1 MECGSPLPLFPP
13 RTIRKRQRTAA
24 LQNLAE
30 FEAFQGKSHC
40 SPLITSMNPWT
51 SHDFLDCL
59 GWTLIHFLWQ
69 GLIIAAFAAAALR
82 LLRRHSANVR
92 YLAGCFALLL
102 LAAAPVATFCSLN
115 RPEEIPTLKFTVRT
129 FEAPDTTVELPRPT
143 AAPPK
148 AALAIAPN
156 PAAHKT
162 TFPEFLEAS
171 LPWLVAAWSVG
182 VLALSCRLFA
192 GWLFIQKLRRSA
204 TLVDPL
210 QARLKRLAAHIGVS
224 RPIRLLQSACVEV
237 PTVIG
242 WLRPVI
248 LLPASCLAGLTPA
261 QLESILAHEL
271 AHIRRHDYLINL
283 LQNVVETLLFY
294 HPAVWWISR
303 RIRAEREHCCDDL
316 AVKTCGDAAA
326 YARALATLEELR
338 PAPAPFALA
347 ASGAPLLD
355 RIRRLAGQPERSAVR
370 PAWPVAGV
378 IALLLLAL
386 LAAALR
392 NNPASAEPAAEGH
405 RRDASHPTYAYDQ
418 SFFDY
423 FGTNGVAAVETS
435 RTNQIANPSALTNL
449 FVAANNPATQPPIAP
464 FPLATRATQTNQP
477 SSTEE
482 YNPSL
487 GEQRALAS
495 KQSTIVTQ
503 LNPPSP
509 AASIAGVDGPTIVV
523 TVDKLGR
530 YYYRNRI
537 VSEGEL
543 KRDLE
548 AEVKSS
554 PQPMTLLLRV
564 DEETESRV
572 VVGMTE
578 LAKSK
583 GIRNVLLQTLPRGE
597 TTAKP
602 PQINLKTKWVEI
614 DAATLGTNTFM
625 SFFATNESQSPAT
638 VPATFDFTEYYSLQ
652 PTNLAEPSSNVF
664 LHSAHGDAPLAAF
677 LSDTQIAAAIKKLEQ
692 RDGVDILTG
701 PEVTTES
708 DRQCQIQAVDINT
721 ILLGGSPPGTTN
733 GPRVLTN
740 IPTGPIVDLVPRV
753 SRGAN
758 KIDLKIVG
766 TVTEFVGYENPAT
779 VTNQNGKPMPKNWA
793 IPRFR
798 VRQFSSTVTVTN
810 AQTFV
815 LGAAPVP
822 MTTFQ
827 KSNSKVPVLGDI
839 PLLGRLFRSTKTSTS
854 TAQKSLVLLVTP
866 TLVNPDGTRFVPPPE
881 PKPDGQLKETGALEP
896 RPDGFSRTNIVH
908 TSKGRQAIMSKL
920 DRIRLE
926 SVEYHTLPLNEV
938 TKNLTSQAQRLD
950 PEKTGINFFI
960 TRESPASAAPGTI
973 DPATGLPATS
983 LSAVPNVD
991 IRNVN
996 VTIDPALKN
1005 VRLMDLLDAI
1015 TKCSDVPIKYSV
1027 LDYAIVFSL
1036 RNTNEGAPLEI
1047 RTFPVDPNK
1056 FRELLENLSNLP
1068 RGAFAATNLTNG
1080 FSYASSGHPDAL
1092 QVSVRKFFSSVGA
1105 DFDTNNPANVGKAFV
1120 WGDKRGILTVRA
1132 TASDLD
1138 LIATALDTL
1147 LRQPPQIKLKTVIA
1161 EVIQDDNRA
1170 LGFNWTLGNFNI
1182 GSNIFASGEYSARF
1196 KWRTK
1201 QCEPVRCLPRHPGT
1215 ERRACQQLAIAQSA
1229 QRAHP
1234 WHNFRNPHRPSIPG
1248 RPASARPARR
1258 CDVFL
1263 LSRSH
1268 RGKRTR
1274 DAH

>member
-1 MECGSPLPLFPP
+1 M
-13 RTIRKRQRTAA
+13 
-24 LQNLAE
+24 
-30 FEAFQGKSHC
+30 
-40 SPLITSMNPWT
+40 
-51 SHDFLDCL
+51 
-59 GWTLIHFLWQ
+59 
-69 GLIIAAFAAAALR
+69 
-82 LLRRHSANVR
+82 
-92 YLAGCFALLL
+92 
-102 LAAAPVATFCSLN
+102 
-115 RPEEIPTLKFTVRT
+115 
-129 FEAPDTTVELPRPT
+129 
-143 AAPPK
+143 
-148 AALAIAPN
+148 
-156 PAAHKT
+156 
-162 TFPEFLEAS
+162 
-171 LPWLVAAWSVG
+171 
-182 VLALSCRLFA
+182 
-192 GWLFIQKLRRSA
+192 
-204 TLVDPL
+204 
-210 QARLKRLAAHIGVS
+210 
-224 RPIRLLQSACVEV
+224 
-237 PTVIG
+237 
-242 WLRPVI
+242 
-248 LLPASCLAGLTPA
+248 
-261 QLESILAHEL
+261 
-271 AHIRRHDYLINL
+271 
-283 LQNVVETLLFY
+283 
-294 HPAVWWISR
+294 WWVSR

-386 LAAALR
+386 LAVAVR
-392 NNPASAEPAAEGH
+392 NNPASAEPAAEGD
-405 RRDASHPTYAYDQ
+405 RRDASHLTYAYDQ

-423 FGTNGVAAVETS
+423 FGTNDAAAVETS
-435 RTNQIANPSALTNL
+435 RTNQIANQSALTNSI
-449 FVAANNPATQPPIAP
+449 VAENNPSTQPPIAP
-464 FPLATRATQTNQP
+464 FPLVTRATQTNQP
-477 SSTEE
+477 SCTVE
-482 YNPSL
+482 YNRSL

-530 YYYRNRI
+530 YYYRNQL

-548 AEVKSS
+548 AEAKSS

-583 GIRNVLLQTLPRGE
+583 GISNVLFQTLPRGE

-602 PQINLKTKWVEI
+602 PQINIKTKWVEI
-614 DAATLGTNTFM
+614 DAALLGTNTFM

-677 LSDTQIAAAIKKLEQ
+677 LTDTQFAATIKKLEQ
-692 RDGVDILTG
+692 RDGVDILTS

-708 DRQCQIQAVDINT
+708 GRQCQIQAVDINT
-721 ILLGGSPPGTTN
+721 ILIGGSPPGTTN
-733 GPRVLTN
+733 GPRALTN
-740 IPTGPIVDLVPRV
+740 ILTGPIVDLVPRV

-758 KIDLKIVG
+758 KIDLKVIG

-793 IPRFR
+793 IPRFQ

-822 MTTFQ
+822 LTTFQ
-827 KSNSKVPVLGDI
+827 KSNDKVPVLGDI

-896 RPDGFSRTNIVH
+896 RTNGFNRTNIVH
-908 TSKGRQAIMSKL
+908 TSKDRQVIMSKL

-926 SVEYHTLPLNEV
+926 SVEYHTLPLSEV
-938 TKNLTSQAQRLD
+938 INNLTLNAKRLD
-950 PEKTGINFFI
+950 PEKTGINFFLAP
-960 TRESPASAAPGTI
+960 ESPPSATAGTI
-973 DPATGLPATS
+973 DPATGLPVPA
-983 LSAVPNVD
+983 LSTVPNVD
-991 IRNVN
+991 LGNVS
-996 VTIDPALKN
+996 VTIAPALKN
-1005 VRLMDLLDAI
+1005 VRLMDVLDAI
-1015 TKCSDVPIKYSV
+1015 TKCSDVPIKYAV
-1027 LDYAIVFSL
+1027 LDYAVVFSL
-1036 RNTNEGAPLEI
+1036 RSPEPVPLEI
-1047 RTFPVDPNK
+1047 RTFHVDPSK

-1068 RGAFAATNLTNG
+1068 RGAFAVTNLTNG
-1080 FSYASSGHPDAL
+1080 FSYAASGHPDTL
-1092 QVSVRKFFSSVGA
+1092 QVSVRKFFSSVGV

-1120 WGDKRGILTVRA
+1120 WGDKKGVLTVRA
-1132 TASDLD
+1132 TAADLD
-1138 LIATALDTL
+1138 MIHAALEAL
-1147 LRQPPQIKLKTVIA
+1147 LKQPPQIKLKTVIA
-1161 EVIQDDNRA
+1161 EVIQDDSRA
-1170 LGFNWTLGNFNI
+1170 FGFNWTLGNFNLSNSPGGGTQF
-1182 GSNIFASGEYSARF
+1182 GSNGAPRIGNPSGI
-1196 KWRTK
+1196 
-1201 QCEPVRCLPRHPGT
+1201 LPGT
-1215 ERRACQQLAIAQSA
+1215 PILNSAGQIVTTTTTPSSPAPSGVLAGPSLS
-1229 QRAHP
+1229 
-1234 WHNFRNPHRPSIPG
+1234 RNPLNAPTLGTISGILTDPQFRVARQALDQRDGATFFSCPEVIVESGRETRIQSTDPRTTNAPSTPVGINIAPALDIVPTASADERSLQLNVTAIVPEFLGYDNPG
-1248 RPASARPARR
+1248 RFEDNGTNHPTVVSSTPLPHYRLRQVSSDVILIDGQTLVMGGFISQVPEKRAGNSKTNAPARR
-1258 CDVFL
+1258 KHIVIFVTATLMNPDGTPYHSEEQRSALPAKPLPL
-1263 LSRSH
+1263 LPA
-1268 RGKRTR
+1268 K
-1274 DAH
+1274 